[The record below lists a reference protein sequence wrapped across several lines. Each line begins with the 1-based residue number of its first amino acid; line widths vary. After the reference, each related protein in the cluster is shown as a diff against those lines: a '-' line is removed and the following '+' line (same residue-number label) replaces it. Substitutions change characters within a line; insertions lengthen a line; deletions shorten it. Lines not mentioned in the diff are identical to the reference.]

1 MSDVFIS
8 YSRQDTD
15 FVRKLF
21 NALEGTG
28 RDAWVDWEGI
38 PYSVDWWQEICR
50 SIDAAETFVFV
61 ISPDSM
67 TSMICN
73 QEVQYAR
80 QNNKRLIPIM
90 HREVNEHT
98 MRQAWQ
104 GQDWATVAEENWTDV
119 KHLNWLFLRDGD
131 NFDETFRN
139 LITTVERDP
148 EHVRDHTRLLVR
160 AREWLQNGR
169 NPSFL
174 LRGDD
179 LLDADRWL
187 SGATNHE
194 PYPLQLHT
202 DYIFASRQAERRR
215 QRNVLI
221 GVASALVLTVLLLI
235 LSFVLFQDANQQRA
249 LAEDREATIQ
259 FNYNQLQTAD
269 FLLQISSQ
277 ETRSEALNAYSLATE
292 SEDPELAILLL
303 IEANRLPNS
312 SENARSR
319 LAELISDSGWSGN
332 PQTATSEQL
341 VNFVESNFNV
351 RVFTCAERER
361 FRIEPLC

>member
-15 FVRKLF
+15 FVRRLF
-21 NALEGTG
+21 NALQGTG

-50 SIDAAETFVFV
+50 GIDAAETFVFV

-80 QNNKRLIPIM
+80 QNNKRLIPVL
-90 HREVNEHT
+90 HREIDENI
-98 MRQAWQ
+98 MRQAWR

-148 EHVRDHTRLLVR
+148 DHIRDHTRLLIR
-160 AREWLQNGR
+160 AREWIQNDR

-179 LLDADRWL
+179 LVDADQWL
-187 SGATNHE
+187 TAATSRE
-194 PYPLQLHT
+194 PLPVQLHT
-202 DYIFASRQAERRR
+202 EYIFASRQAERKR
-215 QRNVLI
+215 QRNILV
-221 GVASALVLTVLLLI
+221 GVASALGVTVLLLI
-235 LSFVLFQDANQQRA
+235 LSFVLFQDANRQRA

-269 FLLQISSQ
+269 VELQARAE
-277 ETRSEALNAYSLATE
+277 ETRSEALNAYSIAQ
-292 SEDPELAILLL
+292 EDVDIEVSFLLS
-303 IEANRLPNS
+303 IEANRLPNAA
-312 SENARSR
+312 ENARVR
-319 LAELISDSGWSGN
+319 LARFLEAAGWSGDVA
-332 PQTATSEQL
+332 TATSEQL
-341 VNFVESNFNV
+341 VDFAESQFEL
-351 RVFTCAERER
+351 RDFTCAEREQ
-361 FRIEPLC
+361 FNIEPLC